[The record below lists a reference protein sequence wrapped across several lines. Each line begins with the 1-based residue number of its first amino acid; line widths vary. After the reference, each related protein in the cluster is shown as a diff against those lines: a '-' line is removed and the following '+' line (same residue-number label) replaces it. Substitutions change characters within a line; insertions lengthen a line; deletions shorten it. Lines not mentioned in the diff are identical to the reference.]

1 MGVFAYLNQWRKN
14 PLGESLV
21 HERVKHLDTR
31 LAKLV
36 IDMALAGIRQQSI
49 CTRYLI
55 ESLTRASI
63 FVWMMAQCEFVIRT
77 FDLAGSRLR
86 RQAEHTIGFFSGFFS
101 GQHAALHRL
110 ASVDARENRDAQLG
124 GGAVRTASV
133 QVVASE
139 SDRPNGASS

>member
-101 GQHAALHRL
+101 GQHAALLEACLCGR
-110 ASVDARENRDAQLG
+110 AREPRCAARGRCRANRKRASG
-124 GGAVRTASV
+124 GL
-133 QVVASE
+133 
-139 SDRPNGASS
+139 